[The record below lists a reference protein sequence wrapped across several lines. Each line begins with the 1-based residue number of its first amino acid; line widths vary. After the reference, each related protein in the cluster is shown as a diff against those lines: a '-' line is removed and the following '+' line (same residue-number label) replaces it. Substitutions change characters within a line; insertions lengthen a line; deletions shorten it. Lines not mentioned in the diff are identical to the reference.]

1 MRRTCSVLL
10 TAVVATLAI
19 ARSNPLAAQATSVDP
34 MRAARGQ
41 HLWDS
46 RQCRG
51 CHSFGRQQSTGP
63 DLVGVTDRRSPEWL
77 HAWLKNP
84 SAPDDPTARAL
95 RKQYGSQM
103 PDMSLTD
110 EQVDDVIAYLAQ
122 QSQLHAKK

>member
-1 MRRTCSVLL
+1 MGRTCSLLL
-10 TAVVATLAI
+10 TVSIITAAVATTAH
-19 ARSNPLAAQATSVDP
+19 AQAAQTDPLAAS
-34 MRAARGQ
+34 RGK

-51 CHSFGRQQSTGP
+51 CHSFGREQATGP

-95 RKQYGSQM
+95 RKQYNSQM

-110 EQVDDVIAYLAQ
+110 AQVDDVIAYLAQ